1 MAVPV
6 EQHYPNK
13 DLHLFRL
20 SVANLHGVE
29 WLRQSR

>member
-13 DLHLFRL
+13 DLCLFRL
-20 SVANLHGVE
+20 SVANLQGVE
-29 WLRQSR
+29 WLRQCR